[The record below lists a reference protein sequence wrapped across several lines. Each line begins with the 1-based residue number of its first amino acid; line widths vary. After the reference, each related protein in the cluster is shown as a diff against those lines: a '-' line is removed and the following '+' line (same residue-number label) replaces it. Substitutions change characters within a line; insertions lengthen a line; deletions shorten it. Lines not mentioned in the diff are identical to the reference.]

1 MKFRI
6 VMDIEVSEG
15 SLTQAINQHQDRYG
29 EGIIPAEEL
38 IAQEIEMHMMN
49 DEIVSV
55 HDCTVWES
63 KKLINFTWWMGEN
76 GWPIFNIDG
85 MPYLGLISGRVYD
98 RTVCRSASGSI
109 SITEEELFKED

>member
-6 VMDIEVSEG
+6 VMDIEVGEG
-15 SLTQAINQHQDRYG
+15 SLTQAINQYQDMYG

-55 HDCTVWES
+55 HDCTVWEA
-63 KKLINFTWWMGEN
+63 KRLINFTWWRGEK
-76 GWPIFNIDG
+76 GWPIFNVDG
-85 MPYLGLISGRVYD
+85 NRYNGLISSKLYD
-98 RTVCRSASGSI
+98 RTICKHSSGSVM
-109 SITEEELFKED
+109 ITEEELFQK